1 MIKVFQHDRVKTKRT
16 TMSMMTEFTIC
27 VALVFIAALV
37 YYGVSGGDD
46 AGKYILRMFL
56 NLLVSMGT
64 VYAIET
70 ANLAIRYH
78 KTLKVKEIFLNPITK
93 EFFFATPLIL
103 VLLFPVYTPIYVIFV
118 SALIASLVA
127 KVIFGGF
134 GSNIFNPALAGR
146 IFAGIC
152 FSGQI
157 SNASV
162 VQAGTNL
169 TISTGATL
177 TTINQA
183 SGFVNETLDISLKSL
198 FLGTYHGA
206 IGETFAGLIILIGI
220 YLSVRKIIDW
230 KMSLTYVVA
239 FFIISLFMG
248 VTADKGLGS
257 FEFALRQCLYG
268 AVLFG
273 AVFCITDPVT
283 SPVMSSGRI
292 YAAFLG
298 AFVCACIRYL
308 GSAPEGV
315 GYSILLVNLCTPAI
329 DRILSNK
336 SNHRIGTQYI
346 VMAGL
351 TVMCIG
357 LGCGIGAYLSGKM
370 SFLNSVETILPFI
383 NGVFALSLI
392 HI

>member
-220 YLSVRKIIDW
+220 YLLVRKIIDW

-383 NGVFALSLI
+383 NGVFAR
-392 HI
+392 

>member
-16 TMSMMTEFTIC
+16 TMSMMIEFTIC

-70 ANLAIRYH
+70 ANLAVRYH

-169 TISTGATL
+169 TIGTGATL

-383 NGVFALSLI
+383 NGVFER
-392 HI
+392 

>member
-16 TMSMMTEFTIC
+16 TMSMMIEFTIC

-230 KMSLTYVVA
+230 KMSLTYVVV

-383 NGVFALSLI
+383 NGVFAR
-392 HI
+392 

>member
-16 TMSMMTEFTIC
+16 TMSMMIEFTIC

-37 YYGVSGGDD
+37 YYGVSGVDD

-70 ANLAIRYH
+70 ANLAVRYH

-118 SALIASLVA
+118 SALIASLVV

-383 NGVFALSLI
+383 NGVFAR
-392 HI
+392 

>member
-16 TMSMMTEFTIC
+16 TMSMMIEFTIC

-78 KTLKVKEIFLNPITK
+78 KTLKVKEIFLNPIIK

-308 GSAPEGV
+308 GSVPEGV

-383 NGVFALSLI
+383 NGVFER
-392 HI
+392 

>member
-16 TMSMMTEFTIC
+16 TMSMMIEFTIC

-93 EFFFATPLIL
+93 EFFFATPLTL

-370 SFLNSVETILPFI
+370 SFLNSVETIIPFI
-383 NGVFALSLI
+383 NGVFAR
-392 HI
+392 

>member
-16 TMSMMTEFTIC
+16 TMSMMIEFTIC

-118 SALIASLVA
+118 SSLIASLVA

-383 NGVFALSLI
+383 NGVFAR
-392 HI
+392 

>member
-16 TMSMMTEFTIC
+16 TMSMMIEFTIC

-198 FLGTYHGA
+198 YLGTYHGA

-383 NGVFALSLI
+383 NGVFAR
-392 HI
+392 

>member
-16 TMSMMTEFTIC
+16 TMSMMIEFTIC

-56 NLLVSMGT
+56 NLSVSMGT

-383 NGVFALSLI
+383 NGVFER
-392 HI
+392 

>member
-16 TMSMMTEFTIC
+16 TMSMMIEFTIC

-70 ANLAIRYH
+70 ANLAVRYH

-198 FLGTYHGA
+198 FLGTSHGA

-383 NGVFALSLI
+383 NGVFAR
-392 HI
+392 

>member
-16 TMSMMTEFTIC
+16 TMSMMIEFTIC

-357 LGCGIGAYLSGKM
+357 LGCGISAYLSGKM

-383 NGVFALSLI
+383 NGVFAR
-392 HI
+392 

>member
-16 TMSMMTEFTIC
+16 TMSMMIEFTIC

-146 IFAGIC
+146 IFSGIC

-230 KMSLTYVVA
+230 KMSLTYVAA
-239 FFIISLFMG
+239 FFMISLFMG

-383 NGVFALSLI
+383 NGVFAR
-392 HI
+392 

>member
-16 TMSMMTEFTIC
+16 TMSMMIEFTIC

-248 VTADKGLGS
+248 VTADKGLCS

-383 NGVFALSLI
+383 NGVFAR
-392 HI
+392 

>member
-16 TMSMMTEFTIC
+16 TMSMMIEFTIC

-230 KMSLTYVVA
+230 KLSLTYVVA

-383 NGVFALSLI
+383 NGVFAR
-392 HI
+392 

>member
-16 TMSMMTEFTIC
+16 TMSMMIEFTIC

-64 VYAIET
+64 IYAIET

-78 KTLKVKEIFLNPITK
+78 KTLKVKEIFLNSITK

-383 NGVFALSLI
+383 NGVFAR
-392 HI
+392 

>member
-16 TMSMMTEFTIC
+16 TMSMMIEFTIC

-248 VTADKGLGS
+248 ATADKGLGS

-292 YAAFLG
+292 HAAFLG

-383 NGVFALSLI
+383 NGVFAR
-392 HI
+392 

>member
-64 VYAIET
+64 IYAIET

-383 NGVFALSLI
+383 NGVFAR
-392 HI
+392 

>member
-1 MIKVFQHDRVKTKRT
+1 MIKVFLHDRVKTKRT
-16 TMSMMTEFTIC
+16 TMSMMIEFTIC

-383 NGVFALSLI
+383 NGVFAR
-392 HI
+392 

>member
-16 TMSMMTEFTIC
+16 TMSMMIEFTIC

-283 SPVMSSGRI
+283 SPDMSSGRI

-383 NGVFALSLI
+383 NGVFAR
-392 HI
+392 

>member
-16 TMSMMTEFTIC
+16 TMSMMIEFTIC

-351 TVMCIG
+351 TVICIG

-383 NGVFALSLI
+383 NGVFAR
-392 HI
+392 

>member
-16 TMSMMTEFTIC
+16 TMSMMIEFTIC

-292 YAAFLG
+292 YAAFIG

-383 NGVFALSLI
+383 NGVFAR
-392 HI
+392 

>member
-16 TMSMMTEFTIC
+16 TMSMMIEFTIC

-230 KMSLTYVVA
+230 KMSLTYVVS

-383 NGVFALSLI
+383 NGVFAR
-392 HI
+392 

>member
-16 TMSMMTEFTIC
+16 TMSMMIEFTIC

-70 ANLAIRYH
+70 ANLAVRYH
-78 KTLKVKEIFLNPITK
+78 KTLKVKEIFLNQITK

-383 NGVFALSLI
+383 NGVFAR
-392 HI
+392 

>member
-16 TMSMMTEFTIC
+16 TMSMMVEFTIC

-370 SFLNSVETILPFI
+370 SFLNSVETIIPFI
-383 NGVFALSLI
+383 NGVFAR
-392 HI
+392 

>member
-16 TMSMMTEFTIC
+16 TMLMMIEFTIC

-37 YYGVSGGDD
+37 YYGVSGVDD

-383 NGVFALSLI
+383 NGVFAR
-392 HI
+392 

>member
-16 TMSMMTEFTIC
+16 TMSMMIEFTIC

-46 AGKYILRMFL
+46 ASKYILRMFL

-383 NGVFALSLI
+383 NGVFAR
-392 HI
+392 

>member
-16 TMSMMTEFTIC
+16 TMSMMIEFTIC

-37 YYGVSGGDD
+37 YYGVSGVDD

-64 VYAIET
+64 IYAIET
-70 ANLAIRYH
+70 ANLAVRYH

-383 NGVFALSLI
+383 NGVFAR
-392 HI
+392 

>member
-16 TMSMMTEFTIC
+16 TMSMMIEFTIC

-283 SPVMSSGRI
+283 SPVVSSGRI

-298 AFVCACIRYL
+298 AFVWACIRYL

-383 NGVFALSLI
+383 NGVFAR
-392 HI
+392 

>member
-16 TMSMMTEFTIC
+16 TMSMMIEFTIC

-230 KMSLTYVVA
+230 KMSLTYVAA

-383 NGVFALSLI
+383 NGVFAR
-392 HI
+392 

>member
-16 TMSMMTEFTIC
+16 TMSMMIEFTIC

-146 IFAGIC
+146 IFSGIC

-383 NGVFALSLI
+383 NGVFAR
-392 HI
+392 

>member
-16 TMSMMTEFTIC
+16 TMSMMIEFTIC

-383 NGVFALSLI
+383 NGVFVR
-392 HI
+392 

>member
-292 YAAFLG
+292 YVAFLG

-383 NGVFALSLI
+383 NGVFAR
-392 HI
+392 

>member
-16 TMSMMTEFTIC
+16 TMSMMIEFTIC

-37 YYGVSGGDD
+37 YYGVSSGDD
-46 AGKYILRMFL
+46 ASKYILRMFL

-70 ANLAIRYH
+70 ANLAVRYH

-383 NGVFALSLI
+383 NGVFAR
-392 HI
+392 

>member
-16 TMSMMTEFTIC
+16 TMSMMIEFTIC

-134 GSNIFNPALAGR
+134 GSNIFNPGLAGR

-383 NGVFALSLI
+383 NGVFAR
-392 HI
+392 

>member
-16 TMSMMTEFTIC
+16 TMSMMIEFTIC

-230 KMSLTYVVA
+230 KMSLTYVAA

-370 SFLNSVETILPFI
+370 SFLNSVETIIPFI
-383 NGVFALSLI
+383 NGVFAR
-392 HI
+392 

>member
-16 TMSMMTEFTIC
+16 TMSMMIEFTIC

-383 NGVFALSLI
+383 NGVFAR
-392 HI
+392 

>member
-16 TMSMMTEFTIC
+16 TMSMMIEFTIC

-70 ANLAIRYH
+70 ANLAVRYH

-162 VQAGTNL
+162 VQDGTNL

-383 NGVFALSLI
+383 NGVFAR
-392 HI
+392 

>member
-16 TMSMMTEFTIC
+16 TMSMMIEFTIC

-134 GSNIFNPALAGR
+134 GSNIFNPALSGR

-383 NGVFALSLI
+383 NGVFAR
-392 HI
+392 

>member
-16 TMSMMTEFTIC
+16 TMSMMIEFTIC

-93 EFFFATPLIL
+93 EFFFTTPLIL

-383 NGVFALSLI
+383 NGVFAR
-392 HI
+392 

>member
-1 MIKVFQHDRVKTKRT
+1 MIKVFQHDHVKTKRT
-16 TMSMMTEFTIC
+16 TMSMMIEFTIC

-383 NGVFALSLI
+383 NGVFAR
-392 HI
+392 